1 MEREEKLS
9 GDSNF
14 QEWCYL
20 VENYQKI
27 VPLCTKKWC
36 KMELINKNYHFLV
49 KIFQNSLH
57 EMKDY
62 IPLHQL
68 S

>member
-1 MEREEKLS
+1 
-9 GDSNF
+9 
-14 QEWCYL
+14 
-20 VENYQKI
+20 
-27 VPLCTKKWC
+27 
-36 KMELINKNYHFLV
+36 MELINKNYHFLV

>member
-1 MEREEKLS
+1 MDFVS
-9 GDSNF
+9 
-14 QEWCYL
+14 
-20 VENYQKI
+20 KI
-27 VPLCTKKWC
+27 
-36 KMELINKNYHFLV
+36 YHFLV